1 MNVATNEIAA
11 VGAHLNEVYPMLPF
25 TPVRGAGVYLEN
37 AAGRR
42 ILDLYGGHAVAAL
55 GYGHRDLSETL
66 ARASRDLVFQTNAL
80 PLKIR
85 DEAAEKLAAFGPA
98 GLGRVFFVNSGAE
111 ANENALRLAL
121 KVTGRTKIVAMEHS
135 FHGRTA
141 AAARRHLRRSEVVV
155 RLPAHAVRRRVRSRA
170 MTPRRL
176 RPPSTRARPPSSSSP
191 CKAWPAR
198 STSQPEFMHAVR
210 AACDRAGALLII
222 DEVQT
227 GMGRLGAPFGA
238 QLYGVRPD
246 LLTVAK
252 GLGGGFP
259 CGAVLMPH
267 SIAADLKPGALGT
280 TFGGGP
286 VACAAIKTVIEVIQ
300 RDNLLANVR
309 DVSAADSRDLLRRTR
324 REHSRPR
331 LSARLEDAPQSRGR
345 ARRLACARHLGR
357 HERRS
362 AYAAAATAADPVHRT
377 RTTPSSGLGGTDR
390 CAALTTWPTSRARKS
405 KTSLHSRRASTRNR
419 SPVPSKAKYCRCCS

>member
-1 MNVATNEIAA
+1 MSVATHEIAA
-11 VGAHLNEVYPMLPF
+11 VSAHLNEVYPMLPF
-25 TPVRGAGVYLEN
+25 EPVRGLGVYLEN

-42 ILDLYGGHAVAAL
+42 ILDMYGGHAVAAL
-55 GYGHRDLSETL
+55 GYGHRDLSETI

-80 PLKIR
+80 PLKVR
-85 DEAAEKLAAFGPA
+85 DEAADKLAAFGPP

-111 ANENALRLAL
+111 ANENALRLAF
-121 KVTGRTKIVAMEHS
+121 KVTGRSKVVAMEHS

-141 AAARRHLRRSEVVV
+141 AAAAVTYGAAKSWYGFPRTPFDVVFV
-155 RLPAHAVRRRVRSRA
+155 PRNDLDALGAAVDS
-170 MTPRRL
+170 
-176 RPPSTRARPPSSSSP
+176 STA
-191 CKAWPAR
+191 
-198 STSQPEFMHAVR
+198 AVIIEPVQGLAGAFDFAPQFLHGIR

-238 QLYGVRPD
+238 QLHGVRPD

-267 SIAADLKPGALGT
+267 TIAKDLKAGALGT

-286 VACAAIKTVIEVIQ
+286 VACAAIKTVIDVIG

-309 DVSAADSRDLLRRTR
+309 EVSAAIRATCRVGPVESIQGRGFLLGLKTKPKAAAVRDALLARDILVGTSADP
-324 REHSRPR
+324 HMLR
-331 LSARLEDAPQSRGR
+331 LLPPLILSTENVQRLAKALEELTDAP
-345 ARRLACARHLGR
+345 L
-357 HERRS
+357 
-362 AYAAAATAADPVHRT
+362 
-377 RTTPSSGLGGTDR
+377 
-390 CAALTTWPTSRARKS
+390 
-405 KTSLHSRRASTRNR
+405 
-419 SPVPSKAKYCRCCS
+419 

>member
-1 MNVATNEIAA
+1 MSVATHEIAA

-25 TPVRGAGVYLEN
+25 TPVRGVGVWLEN

-55 GYGHRDLSETL
+55 GYGHRDLSDAL
-66 ARASRDLVFQTNAL
+66 ARQSRDLVFQTNAL

-85 DEAAEKLAAFGPA
+85 DEAAEKLAAFGPP

-111 ANENALRLAL
+111 ANENALRLAF
-121 KVTGRTKIVAMEHS
+121 KVTGRSKIVAMEGS

-141 AAARRHLRRSEVVV
+141 AAAAVTHGSEKWYGFPRTPFDVQFVP
-155 RLPAHAVRRRVRSRA
+155 RNDPKALAAAVDS
-170 MTPRRL
+170 
-176 RPPSTRARPPSSSSP
+176 STAAVIIEPVQGL
-191 CKAWPAR
+191 AGAFDFA
-198 STSQPEFMHAVR
+198 PEFLHAIR
-210 AACDRAGALLII
+210 AACDKAGALYII

-238 QLYGVRPD
+238 QLYNVRPD

-259 CGAVLMPH
+259 CGAVLMPN
-267 SIAADLKPGALGT
+267 SIAADLKAGALGT

-286 VACAAIKTVIEVIQ
+286 VACAAIKTVIEVIE

-309 DVSAADSRDLLRRTR
+309 EVSAAIRATCKVGPVESIQGQGFLLGLRTR
-324 REHSRPR
+324 PKAAAVRDALLARDILAGTSADPHVLRLLPPLILSTEHVQR
-331 LSARLEDAPQSRGR
+331 LASALKELSDAP
-345 ARRLACARHLGR
+345 L
-357 HERRS
+357 
-362 AYAAAATAADPVHRT
+362 
-377 RTTPSSGLGGTDR
+377 
-390 CAALTTWPTSRARKS
+390 
-405 KTSLHSRRASTRNR
+405 
-419 SPVPSKAKYCRCCS
+419 

>member
-1 MNVATNEIAA
+1 MAVMNVATNEIAA

-25 TPVRGAGVYLEN
+25 TPVRGTGVYLEN

-66 ARASRDLVFQTNAL
+66 ARASRELVFQTNAL

-85 DEAAEKLAAFGPA
+85 DEAAESLAAFGPA

-121 KVTGRTKIVAMEHS
+121 KVTGRTKVIAMEHS

-141 AAARRHLRRSEVVV
+141 AAG
-155 RLPAHAVRRRVRSRA
+155 AVTYGAAKTWYGFPR
-170 MTPRRL
+170 TPFDVAFVPRNDAAAL
-176 RPPSTRARPPSSSSP
+176 AAAVDSSTAAVIIEPVQGLAGAFDFQPS
-191 CKAWPAR
+191 
-198 STSQPEFMHAVR
+198 FMQAVR
-210 AACDRAGALLII
+210 AACDREGALLII

-286 VACAAIKTVIEVIQ
+286 MACAAIKTVIEVIN

-309 DVSAADSRDLLRRTR
+309 DVSAAIRATCRVGPVESIQGRGFLLGLKTRSKAAAVRDALLARDILVGTSADPHMLRLLPPLILAT
-324 REHSRPR
+324 EHVQR
-331 LSARLEDAPQSRGR
+331 LAQALEELTDAP
-345 ARRLACARHLGR
+345 L
-357 HERRS
+357 
-362 AYAAAATAADPVHRT
+362 
-377 RTTPSSGLGGTDR
+377 
-390 CAALTTWPTSRARKS
+390 
-405 KTSLHSRRASTRNR
+405 
-419 SPVPSKAKYCRCCS
+419 

>member
-1 MNVATNEIAA
+1 MNVATHELAA

-25 TPVRGAGVYLEN
+25 TPVRGQGVHLEN

-55 GYGHRDLSETL
+55 GYGHPDLSETL
-66 ARASRDLVFQTNAL
+66 ARQSRELVFQTNAL

-85 DEAAEKLAAFGPA
+85 DEAAERLAAFGPP

-111 ANENALRLAL
+111 ANENALRLAF
-121 KVTGRTKIVAMEHS
+121 KVTGRSKVVAMEHA

-141 AAARRHLRRSEVVV
+141 AAA
-155 RLPAHAVRRRVRSRA
+155 AVTYGAAKTWYGFPR
-170 MTPRRL
+170 TPFDVAFVPRNDATAL
-176 RPPSTRARPPSSSSP
+176 AAAVDSSTAAVIIEPVQGL
-191 CKAWPAR
+191 AGAFDFQ
-198 STSQPEFMHAVR
+198 TSFMHAVR
-210 AACDRAGALLII
+210 AACDRAGALMII

-238 QLYGVRPD
+238 QLHNVRPD

-267 SIAADLKPGALGT
+267 AIAADLKAGALGT

-286 VACAAIKTVIEVIQ
+286 VACAAIKTVIDVID
-300 RDNLLANVR
+300 RDDLLANVR
-309 DVSAADSRDLLRRTR
+309 KVSDTIRTSCLTGPVESIQGRGFLLGLKTRAKAAAVRDALLARDILVGTSADPHMLRLLPPLILAT
-324 REHSRPR
+324 EHVQ
-331 LSARLEDAPQSRGR
+331 LLAAALEELTDAP
-345 ARRLACARHLGR
+345 L
-357 HERRS
+357 
-362 AYAAAATAADPVHRT
+362 
-377 RTTPSSGLGGTDR
+377 
-390 CAALTTWPTSRARKS
+390 
-405 KTSLHSRRASTRNR
+405 
-419 SPVPSKAKYCRCCS
+419 